1 MRGKTEPETPGNARN
16 NRRRDRIRL
25 EIPLADLM
33 NELGYNVHSGGGG
46 EEQFCCDLH
55 GDGHDNK
62 PSARLYPNNTTY
74 CWACSVARDAVSY
87 VRAKKGLEYTAALDW
102 LEKEYK
108 LPSLPFEDDDYSTKV
123 NLYPDPVERDDT
135 FEGVTDRVRK
145 QLDRFTVEKT
155 LPLNTLLG
163 FWGDFDRILY
173 LVVEKVQDERSG
185 MRNLLLLRERVVK
198 A

>member
-1 MRGKTEPETPGNARN
+1 M
-16 NRRRDRIRL
+16 
-25 EIPLADLM
+25 
-33 NELGYNVHSGGGG
+33 
-46 EEQFCCDLH
+46 
-55 GDGHDNK
+55 
-62 PSARLYPNNTTY
+62 
-74 CWACSVARDAVSY
+74 ARDAVAY

-108 LPSLPFEDDDYSTKV
+108 LSSLPFEEDDYSTKV
-123 NLYPDPVERDDT
+123 NLYPDPIERDDT

-155 LPLNTLLG
+155 LALDTVLG
-163 FWGDFDRILY
+163 FWGEFDRILY

-185 MRNLLLLRERVVK
+185 MRDLLLLRERVVK